1 MNALKKTK
9 ETKKQVGLNKR
20 ERKENLKSAFKMT
33 DKIEG
38 NIVIIDDV
46 YTTGNTAAE
55 ITKAIA
61 RKTKSNIY
69 FIALARKIN

>member
-1 MNALKKTK
+1 
-9 ETKKQVGLNKR
+9 
-20 ERKENLKSAFKMT
+20 MT